1 MKMEFDATNIVRHP
15 INSDEVNVIDR
26 FFDENGKEL
35 YDELR
40 NEYSFSFS
48 YYNQKSL
55 AVNTHDKSAEF
66 LIPVNSH
73 INKALFTHE
82 LLHFS
87 LLSNGINNRQ
97 TLLDSIAQQKLHEVL
112 NISED
117 NLMYIHNFLDHIIIY
132 NDFKD
137 MGYKDNEFV
146 SDYHENRFNKDI
158 ETFLW
163 YKFKDGIP
171 DDYAIS
177 FYISKYIG
185 LRSPISAI
193 RDYSKAYKL
202 MKSWHPKLYNV
213 CKTFVDEYQSISK
226 EDYGSIHKKYKGII
240 SRFISNLKS
249 IFS

>member
-1 MKMEFDATNIVRHP
+1 MNFNTTNIQRYP
-15 INSDEVNVIDR
+15 IDKKEVNVVDK

-35 YDELR
+35 YDELK

-48 YYNQKSL
+48 YYNQNAL
-55 AVNTHDKSAEF
+55 AVNMQDQSAEF
-66 LIPVNSH
+66 LIPLNEK

-87 LLSNGINNRQ
+87 LISNGINNRKA
-97 TLLDSIAQQKLHEVL
+97 LLDSIEEHKLYKVL

-146 SDYHENRFNKDI
+146 VDYNENRFNKDV
-158 ETFLW
+158 EAFLW
-163 YKFKDGIP
+163 YKFKDGTP
-171 DDYAIS
+171 DDDAIS

-185 LRSPISAI
+185 LRSPISYI

-202 MKSWHPKLYNV
+202 MKGWHSKLYNV
-213 CKTFVDEYQSISK
+213 CKLFVDEYQSISNK
-226 EDYGSIHKKYKGII
+226 DYSFIHEKYGII
-240 SRFISNLKS
+240 ISKFVKNLKNIYS
-249 IFS
+249 

>member
-1 MKMEFDATNIVRHP
+1 MEFDAKNIVCHP
-15 INSDEVNVIDR
+15 INTDEVNVIDK
-26 FFDENGKEL
+26 FFDKNGKEL
-35 YDELR
+35 YNELR

-55 AVNTHDKSAEF
+55 AVNAWDKFAEF
-66 LIPVNSH
+66 LIPVDCH
-73 INKALFTHE
+73 INKSLFTHE

-87 LLSNGINNRQ
+87 LLSNGINNRKA
-97 TLLDSIAQQKLHEVL
+97 LLDSISQQKLHEVL

-137 MGYKDNEFV
+137 MEYKDNDFV
-146 SDYHENRFNKDI
+146 IDYYEDRFNKDV
-158 ETFLW
+158 EAFLW
-163 YKFKDGIP
+163 YKFKDGTP

-185 LRSPISAI
+185 LRSPVSYI

-202 MKSWHPKLYNV
+202 MKSWHLKLYDV
-213 CKTFVDEYQSISK
+213 CKNFIDEYQSISK
-226 EDYGSIHKKYKGII
+226 EDYDSIHKEYEGII
-240 SRFISNLKS
+240 SRFISNLKGT
-249 IFS
+249 FL